1 MGRRVLYETVNQT
14 YSVVSPSEVR
24 LHFQGPHKIR
34 TTGSQA
40 LSVSRRTMAEDNGDL
55 KILATM
61 RNVYVPLGMFHSFF
75 MKGLIPGSSGEYN
88 VRVMATNVDQR

>member
-1 MGRRVLYETVNQT
+1 
-14 YSVVSPSEVR
+14 
-24 LHFQGPHKIR
+24 
-34 TTGSQA
+34 
-40 LSVSRRTMAEDNGDL
+40 MAEDNGDL